1 MVVIPVGLLSNLGF
15 SLVGAPDLNSV
26 PLLITHA
33 EKHGEDQIMVELS
46 DGTFCVVTLEQ
57 VLTSRELQP
66 APEEPQQEK

>member
-1 MVVIPVGLLSNLGF
+1 M
-15 SLVGAPDLNSV
+15 NSV

-66 APEEPQQEK
+66 APEVPQQEK